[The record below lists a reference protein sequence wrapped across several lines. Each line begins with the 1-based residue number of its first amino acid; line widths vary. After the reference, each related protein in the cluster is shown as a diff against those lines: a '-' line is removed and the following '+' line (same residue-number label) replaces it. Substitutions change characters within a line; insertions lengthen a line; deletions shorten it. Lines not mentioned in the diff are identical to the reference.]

1 MTRDEFI
8 NLTAAYGA
16 SPDRWPEDVRDN
28 GRQFMANHN
37 DAIDLAA
44 PQRVLDQLLDTNKAT
59 PDLGTDLGTDVSAQ
73 TLKVILD
80 IPTRTRQ
87 KKPRR
92 WAFGFDLG
100 FMVPRLAG
108 MTAMAVIG
116 FYVGLSDLVVLPSQ
130 QSDPA
135 IYDLT
140 YLVFDTLPQ
149 ENS

>member
-1 MTRDEFI
+1 MIRNEFI

-16 SPDRWPEDVRDN
+16 SPDRWPEDVRDDA
-28 GRQFMANHN
+28 RQFMANHN
-37 DAIDLAA
+37 EAIDLAA
-44 PQRVLDQLLDTNKAT
+44 PQQVLDQLLDTNKAT
-59 PDLGTDLGTDVSAQ
+59 PDLGTDVSAR

-87 KKPRR
+87 RKPHR

-130 QSDPA
+130 QADPA

>member
-16 SPDRWPEDVRDN
+16 SPDRWPEDVRDDA
-28 GRQFMANHN
+28 RQFVANHN

-44 PQRVLDQLLDTNKAT
+44 PQRVLDQLLDTNRAAA
-59 PDLGTDLGTDVSAQ
+59 DVSAQ
-73 TLKVILD
+73 TRNVILD

-87 KKPRR
+87 RKPHR

-108 MTAMAVIG
+108 MTAMAAIG